1 MKCCSFFNTQ
11 QNNSSNLFPIFDRQR
26 LRKPQKINI
35 NLPDFPPRW
44 VPHLFEEK
52 SWSGQ
57 HFIGTGSRSK
67 GWKVDGHCYQGG
79 NMGLVVVVVVVFF
92 GGWGVVQGVPNSVAL
107 IFVGYLYIHI
117 YIRLSKFALQQIL
130 FRNSWPL
137 SDKAGPLPSLGFWG
151 NAKKAIY
158 RWYVFNLS
166 LGVSMFHFLLRDAWP
181 NSQGQRA
188 ALWDLDCLSHPI
200 CWITRIEKQV
210 HASSQWDAPKLH
222 IHAAILIYSIAL
234 GRIMSQTSLTTFASN
249 QPAGCKFIE
258 LWRGKTSLA
267 RNHFQDGGWVLL
279 QNCHLATSWMPRLE
293 RLLDESLGGSHWWSN
308 TCRVLCF
315 FFWGGN
321 NHHTYCRCC
330 SFLAEMVLGKSEALG
345 TVTRCWF
352 QGFTRPTW
360 PLEVSS

>member
-1 MKCCSFFNTQ
+1 MDIATKVGIWDLLFF
-11 QNNSSNLFPIFDRQR
+11 FF
-26 LRKPQKINI
+26 
-35 NLPDFPPRW
+35 W
-44 VPHLFEEK
+44 
-52 SWSGQ
+52 
-57 HFIGTGSRSK
+57 
-67 GWKVDGHCYQGG
+67 GG
-79 NMGLVVVVVVVFF
+79 
-92 GGWGVVQGVPNSVAL
+92 VQGVPNSVAL

-137 SDKAGPLPSLGFWG
+137 WDKAGSLPSLGFWG

-166 LGVSMFHFLLRDAWP
+166 LGVSTFHFLLRDAWP

-234 GRIMSQTSLTTFASN
+234 GRIMSQTSLTTIANN

-258 LWRGKTSLA
+258 LWRGKITSLA

-293 RLLDESLGGSHWWSN
+293 RLLDESLGGSHDEA
-308 TCRVLCF
+308 TLMPCF
-315 FFWGGN
+315 FFF
-321 NHHTYCRCC
+321 
-330 SFLAEMVLGKSEALG
+330 FLAGGGG
-345 TVTRCWF
+345 T
-352 QGFTRPTW
+352 PTTHNDIGAA
-360 PLEVSS
+360 VS

>member
-1 MKCCSFFNTQ
+1 MTNEMRFFFQ
-11 QNNSSNLFPIFDRQR
+11 HSLSNSLNLFPIFDRQK
-26 LRKPQKINI
+26 LRKTQKTTSTSLIS
-35 NLPDFPPRW
+35 PP
-44 VPHLFEEK
+44 VGPTTSEEK

-79 NMGLVVVVVVVFF
+79 NMGLVVFF
-92 GGWGVVQGVPNSVAL
+92 FWGGVQGVPNSVAL

-137 SDKAGPLPSLGFWG
+137 WDKAGTLPSLGFWG

-166 LGVSMFHFLLRDAWP
+166 LGVSTFHFLLRDAWP

-210 HASSQWDAPKLH
+210 HASSQWDAPAKKKKKKHGMSVASSCDPPRLSSSKRSKRGIQEVAKWQFWSNTQPPSWKWFLARLVILPLH
-222 IHAAILIYSIAL
+222 NSMNL
-234 GRIMSQTSLTTFASN
+234 
-249 QPAGCKFIE
+249 QPAGW
-258 LWRGKTSLA
+258 LLA
-267 RNHFQDGGWVLL
+267 MVVKEVCDIILPSAMEYMRIAAWI
-279 QNCHLATSWMPRLE
+279 C
-293 RLLDESLGGSHWWSN
+293 SLGGGN
-308 TCRVLCF
+308 T
-315 FFWGGN
+315 
-321 NHHTYCRCC
+321 HDT
-330 SFLAEMVLGKSEALG
+330 
-345 TVTRCWF
+345 
-352 QGFTRPTW
+352 
-360 PLEVSS
+360 